1 MIPLPPRRVF
11 LLYFPGMTRAQR
23 LQRNPRLL
31 FWAKAL
37 VNFKTL
43 NAIVTL
49 FYLHRGLTIDQVV
62 WLSGIFGA
70 ALLVAEVPTG
80 YMADR
85 FGRKA
90 TLLAGVALLAASNLI
105 HWFAFGFPA
114 FAVAFVVMAF
124 SKACFSGTEEALL
137 YDSLREA
144 GREGEMLRQN
154 SRLLAAQN
162 LPKILLP
169 FLGAVI
175 AQGLTDG
182 QFRALIGIDL
192 AGLVVAVILL
202 MRVTEPEHRKDVAAL
217 EKGIFHESVET
228 IRAHPAL
235 FVAAMNKLIPFVA
248 TMLVWRLYQPYLLAH
263 GIPALWLGVFY
274 VIVHSVMFSLKW
286 AAEAIEA
293 RFGSARVLHATAAL
307 MAAFLAV
314 AIVASSPI
322 VLFAAFAL
330 FFIAQNIREPMYAHW
345 IHRHIRSRSRATTLS
360 NLNVFQGVIDVP
372 VMFAGGALAAQD
384 PRLGFALAAALCVS
398 TLVFFRVRADD
409 SEKG

>member
-1 MIPLPPRRVF
+1 M
-11 LLYFPGMTRAQR
+11 LYFPDMTRAER
-23 LQRNPRLL
+23 LHRNPRLL

-85 FGRKA
+85 LGRKR
-90 TLLAGVALLAASNLI
+90 TMLAGVALLAVSGAI
-105 HWFAFGFPA
+105 HWSATGFAA
-114 FAVAFVVMAF
+114 FAAAFVAMAF
-124 SKACFSGTEEALL
+124 SKACFSGTEEAIL
-137 YDSLREA
+137 YDTLKEA
-144 GREGEMLRQN
+144 GREREMLRHN

-182 QFRALIGIDL
+182 QFRVLIGIDL
-192 AGLVVAVILL
+192 IGLAVAVVLLALVV
-202 MRVTEPEHRKDVAAL
+202 EPEHKKDVTAL
-217 EKGIFHESVET
+217 EKGIFQESVET

-248 TMLVWRLYQPYLLAH
+248 TMLVWRLYQPYLLDH
-263 GIPALWLGVFY
+263 GIPALGLGLFY
-274 VIVHSVMFSLKW
+274 VVVHSIMFSLKW
-286 AAEAIEA
+286 AAERIEA
-293 RFGSARVLHATAAL
+293 RFGSARVLQATAAL

-360 NLNVFQGVIDVP
+360 NLNVFQGFIDIP

-398 TLVFFRVRADD
+398 ALVFFRVRGQDVGD
-409 SEKG
+409 V

>member
-1 MIPLPPRRVF
+1 
-11 LLYFPGMTRAQR
+11 MTRAER

-43 NAIVTL
+43 NAIITL

-62 WLSGIFGA
+62 WLSGIFGF
-70 ALLVAEVPTG
+70 ALLLVEIPTG

-85 FGRKA
+85 LGRKK
-90 TLLAGVALLAASNLI
+90 TLLLGVAALVASGVV
-105 HWFAFGFPA
+105 HWFAYGFS
-114 FAVAFVVMAF
+114 AFVLAF
-124 SKACFSGTEEALL
+124 VALAFGKACFSGTEEALL
-137 YDSLREA
+137 YDTLKES

-154 SRLLAAQN
+154 SRLLSAQN
-162 LPKILLP
+162 LPKIFLP

-182 QFRALIGIDL
+182 QFRVLIGLDL
-192 AGLVVAVILL
+192 AGLVAAVAVLL
-202 MRVTEPEHRKDVAAL
+202 LIVEPEHRKDVTTL
-217 EKGIFHESVET
+217 EKGIFRESVET
-228 IRAHPAL
+228 IRAHPEL

-248 TMLVWRLYQPYLLAH
+248 TMLVWRLYQPYLLER
-263 GIPALWLGVFY
+263 GIPAIGLGAFY

-286 AAEAIEA
+286 AAERIEA

-314 AIVASSPI
+314 AMVASSPV

-398 TLVFFRVRADD
+398 TLVFFRVRGQDVG
-409 SEKG
+409 EV